1 MQDSDDITSKDS
13 ICSSESSTTGDDLP
27 ADEDENDAETMHIDD
42 INVGD
47 FAVVNRPFLDI
58 FNRRVAKCTHK
69 YCLACDG
76 VRQLYLRAFMHI

>member
-1 MQDSDDITSKDS
+1 MQDSDITSKEDS
-13 ICSSESSTTGDDLP
+13 IFSSESSTTGDDLP

-47 FAVVNRPFLDI
+47 FAVINRPFQDI

-69 YCLACDG
+69 YCLVCDG
-76 VRQLYLRAFMHI
+76 VRRVFYFF